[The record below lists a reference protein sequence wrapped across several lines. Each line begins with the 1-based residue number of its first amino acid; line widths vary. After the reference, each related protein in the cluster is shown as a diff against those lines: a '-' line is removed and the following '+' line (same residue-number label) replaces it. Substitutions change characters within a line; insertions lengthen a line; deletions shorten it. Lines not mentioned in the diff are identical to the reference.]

1 MSLWYTRIL
10 IIAIVLSA
18 LVSLKRM
25 VVGLYLGKKTY
36 SKLGCSKQSRFDSTH
51 QLTKYKIGNY
61 AEDLTQTV
69 KKVLLLSELAGL
81 ARQCLVESMSQK
93 DELSRPMPISQRF
106 STEQLRGLITTET
119 PSRDEADQ
127 GNTGS
132 RQVSTEGQDLLQ
144 ASDRS
149 KIRDLLGDWEDP
161 DLDTQYQVGVHC
173 DISGHRS
180 HFTLISCLCC

>member
-1 MSLWYTRIL
+1 
-10 IIAIVLSA
+10 
-18 LVSLKRM
+18 M
-25 VVGLYLGKKTY
+25 VVGLFLGKKTY
-36 SKLGCSKQSRFDSTH
+36 SKLGCSKQNGFDSTH

-69 KKVLLLSELAGL
+69 KKVLLLSEIAGL
-81 ARQCLVESMSQK
+81 ARQCLVESMSQNV
-93 DELSRPMPISQRF
+93 ELSRPMPISQRF
-106 STEQLRGLITTET
+106 SSSEIRGLLTIET
-119 PSRDEADQ
+119 PSHDEADQ
-127 GNTGS
+127 DKTGS
-132 RQVSTEGQDLLQ
+132 RQVSTEGQNLLQ

-180 HFTLISCLCC
+180 HFTLFPFLCC